1 MTNDQRY
8 LDSCYLSCKEITK
21 QFSTSFSLGIF
32 CLDKSI
38 RKYIYAVY
46 GLVRVGDE
54 IVDTFFDINQ
64 AQELDQF
71 ERQTY
76 IAIEN
81 HFSSNVVLHA
91 FQDVVNRFKIDE
103 ELIRAFFNSMRMDL
117 NEKSYDESSYKKYI
131 YGSAEVVGLICL
143 YIFINGD
150 QKKYSELEMSARK
163 LGSAFQ
169 KVNFLRDI
177 HEDFNGKGRSYFPNI
192 SLDQKLGENQKELII
207 KDIDS
212 DFFSSIA
219 GMKKLPKS
227 SRFGVLLAFKYYK
240 VLLEKISRV
249 PAEHLSNVRIRVSN
263 TKKIILLLS
272 TFLSEKLKI
281 K

>member
-21 QFSTSFSLGIF
+21 RFSTSFSLGIF

-38 RKYIYAVY
+38 RHYVYAVY

-54 IVDTFFDINQ
+54 IVDTFFDTDQ

-71 ERQTY
+71 EKQTY
-76 IAIEN
+76 DAIKN
-81 HFSSNVVLHA
+81 HYSSNVVLHA
-91 FQDVVNRFKIDE
+91 FQDVVNKFKINK

-117 NEKSYDESSYKKYI
+117 NEKSHDESSYKKYI
-131 YGSAEVVGLICL
+131 YGSAEVVGLMCL
-143 YIFINGD
+143 YIFIKGD
-150 QKKYSELEMSARK
+150 KKKYSELETSARK

-177 HEDFNGKGRSYFPNI
+177 HEDFDEKGRSYFPNI
-192 SLDQKLGENQKELII
+192 SLNQKLDEDQKELII
-207 KDIDS
+207 RDIDS
-212 DFFSSIA
+212 DFIASIA
-219 GMKKLPKS
+219 GITKLPKS

-240 VLLEKISRV
+240 VLLLKISKV
-249 PAEHLSNVRIRVSN
+249 PAEQLSNVRISVSN
-263 TKKIILLLS
+263 AKKIILLFS